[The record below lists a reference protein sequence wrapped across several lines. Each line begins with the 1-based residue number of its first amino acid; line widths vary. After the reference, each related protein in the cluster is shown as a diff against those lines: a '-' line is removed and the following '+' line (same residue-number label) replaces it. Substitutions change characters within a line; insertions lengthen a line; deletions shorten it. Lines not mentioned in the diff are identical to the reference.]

1 MERAQEIIGRL
12 FAAIRDFRNSSRQ
25 TFNLVAGAI
34 ALTAV
39 ISLAFYLFNPVA
51 PVVLASSL
59 APADHTALALRLR
72 RAGIH
77 FTLGADSILVPSWQL
92 HEAERVL
99 QGSPGFTGGSE
110 DFSLFDRPAMGQSDF
125 DEQVNYQRSLQGEI
139 ERTIMNI
146 SGIENARV
154 MLAMGRPSP
163 FALGPSEATRASV
176 MLTTVPGAMID
187 PVMARAIA
195 HLVAGS
201 VRGLQVE
208 NVTVT
213 TNDGA
218 IIYPVQHDGE
228 LGEAIQLR
236 NDYEHSLEEKASS
249 LLNRIMGRNRFAVEV
264 SVDVDN
270 SRITSKEETFEGQAV
285 LSEEH
290 SVTPSGASLA
300 AAGIP
305 GLTSNLPVAVA
316 AATPQAEA
324 SPSAAGR
331 KSASAVSAQQSQAAR
346 KDIVNYKPS
355 SHVVD
360 TVTAPTRLS
369 RISIAAV
376 LDGTYEGGQFRPLP
390 KERLDA
396 IRGLLIAAVGAQP
409 DRGDSVQVQS
419 AALSQ
424 PYIPPVP
431 NPVAQIRSLLS
442 DPIYFYGA
450 IGVGLIVLIL
460 LLWLAARA
468 ARRMFART
476 PAVTAAAPGSRP
488 AAEPASTF
496 VLTPEL
502 ETGNRAA
509 TPQGASAQ
517 KGYEQLRVLI
527 NQKAGR
533 EPEAVAE
540 ILRRWIETANGAG
553 TNGNGNGNGTEATSP

>member
-34 ALTAV
+34 ALGAV
-39 ISLAFYLFNPVA
+39 LSLAFYLFNPAA

-59 APADHTALALRLR
+59 APADHTAIALRLR

-77 FTLGADSILVPSWQL
+77 FTLGPDSILVPSWQL

-99 QGSPGFTGGSE
+99 QGSPGFTGGTE

-176 MLTTVPGAMID
+176 MLTTVLGAMID

-218 IIYPVQHDGE
+218 IIYPVQHEGE

-270 SRITSKEETFEGQAV
+270 SRVTSKQETFNGQAV

-305 GLTSNLPVAVA
+305 GLTSNLPVPSA

-324 SPSAAGR
+324 SLAAAAHKG
-331 KSASAVSAQQSQAAR
+331 ASGGASTQQSQAAR

-360 TVTAPTRLS
+360 TVTAPARVS

-396 IRGLLIAAVGAQP
+396 IRGLLVAAVGAQP
-409 DRGDSVQVQS
+409 DRGDSIQVQS

-450 IGVGLIVLIL
+450 IGVGLILLIL
-460 LLWLAARA
+460 LLWLGARA

-476 PAVTAAAPGSRP
+476 PAEIAAAPASRP
-488 AAEPASTF
+488 AGEPASTF

-502 ETGNRAA
+502 ETSKHAA
-509 TPQGASAQ
+509 TPEGAPAQ
-517 KGYEQLRVLI
+517 KSYEQLRVLI

-540 ILRRWIETANGAG
+540 ILRQWIETANGA
-553 TNGNGNGNGTEATSP
+553 NGNGNGNGTEALTP

>member
-12 FAAIRDFRNSSRQ
+12 FAAIRGFRNSSRQ

-34 ALTAV
+34 ALGGV
-39 ISLAFYLFNPVA
+39 LCFAFYLFNPA
-51 PVVLASSL
+51 ATVVLVSNL

-77 FTLGADSILVPSWQL
+77 FKLGADSILVSSWQL
-92 HEAERVL
+92 QEAERVL
-99 QGSPGFTGGSE
+99 QGSPGFTGGTE

-176 MLTTVPGAMID
+176 MLTTVLGAVID

-236 NDYEHSLEEKASS
+236 NDFEHSLEEKAAS

-264 SVDVDN
+264 SVDVDT
-270 SRITSKEETFEGQAV
+270 SRITSKEQTFGDQAV

-290 SVTPSGASLA
+290 SVTPSA
-300 AAGIP
+300 AIAAGGIP
-305 GLTSNLPVAVA
+305 GLTSNLPVPVA
-316 AATPQAEA
+316 SATPQAEA
-324 SPSAAGR
+324 SAPAATR
-331 KSASAVSAQQSQAAR
+331 KSQSTVSSSQQSQGAR

-355 SHVVD
+355 SHEVD
-360 TVTAPTRLS
+360 MVTAPLRIK
-369 RISIAAV
+369 RISIAVV
-376 LDGTYEGGQFRPLP
+376 LDGTYEGGLFRPLP
-390 KERLDA
+390 KERLDS
-396 IRGLLIAAVGAQP
+396 IKGLLAAAIGAQP

-431 NPVAQIRSLLS
+431 NPVAQIRSLLA

-450 IGVGLIVLIL
+450 IGVGLILLIL
-460 LLWLAARA
+460 LFWLGARTT
-468 ARRMFART
+468 RRMFART
-476 PAVTAAAPGSRP
+476 PVKAADTPISRP
-488 AAEPASTF
+488 AAESAGTF

-502 ETGNRAA
+502 ETSNRAA
-509 TPQGASAQ
+509 PAGPPAEKT
-517 KGYEQLRVLI
+517 YEQLRVLI

-540 ILRRWIETANGAG
+540 ILRQWIETANGAS
-553 TNGNGNGNGTEATSP
+553 GNGTEAATS